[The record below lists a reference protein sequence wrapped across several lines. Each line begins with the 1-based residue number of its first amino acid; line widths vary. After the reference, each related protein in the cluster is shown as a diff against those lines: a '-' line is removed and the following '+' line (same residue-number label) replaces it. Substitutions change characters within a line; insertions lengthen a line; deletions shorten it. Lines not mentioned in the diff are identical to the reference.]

1 MAIVKRLDRAISYST
16 LVCASLHT
24 DASTASCLHIPNN
37 CATIVSVDQVK
48 VNAVIPDDTRE
59 TIRAM
64 SISYGVTV
72 QRIVGALIS
81 YGIKN
86 MTTKEVQS
94 HLTKLAK
101 NSPTKGYRRTK
112 PF

>member
-1 MAIVKRLDRAISYST
+1 M
-16 LVCASLHT
+16 
-24 DASTASCLHIPNN
+24 
-37 CATIVSVDQVK
+37 DQVK
-48 VNAVIPDDTRE
+48 INAVIPEETRE

-64 SISYGVTV
+64 AISYEVTV
-72 QRIVGALIS
+72 QNIVGVLIS